1 MADVGPNV
9 RSSPLVS
16 STDRNFTAAQ
26 AEITRLRDEIKI
38 LKALTNFQ
46 HLPSTFNTDAIVPTK
61 SFEEA
66 EARRIQVSDALDIS
80 NKKLQLSKKELD
92 DAVPK
97 YRLLARDTAKS
108 RDANKDSHASR
119 HASIEKLKDVHGAL
133 AERHDKEVGIHHKKI
148 GFLTHECAIKVSIY
162 FRCSTISCIFL

>member
-9 RSSPLVS
+9 RSSPPVS
-16 STDRNFTAAQ
+16 SADRNFIAAQ
-26 AEITRLRDEIKI
+26 AEITRLRDEVKR

-46 HLPSTFNTDAIVPTK
+46 HLPSTSNTDASVPSK

-66 EARRIQVSDALDIS
+66 EARRIQVSEALDIS

-92 DAVPK
+92 DAVTK

-108 RDANKDSHASR
+108 READKDSHATH
-119 HASIEKLKDVHGAL
+119 HASIEKLKDMHGDM
-133 AERHDKEVGIHHKKI
+133 AEHHDKEVGIHHKKI
-148 GFLTHECAIKVSIY
+148 GFLTHKCAIKVSMY